1 MFCLYIFRYIFLG
14 IYGMEMAIKLL
25 ARGFFLNSYTYLRDA
40 WNWLDFIVIISA
52 VVTIALEQSGG
63 QSSLGNLQGIR
74 TFRVF
79 RVLRTISIVPGKLLT
94 WLSIF
99 SLVQPLFEQL
109 IQKTTDASFKIK
121 FHLFVKNTMLF
132 KSNL

>member
-99 SLVQPLFEQL
+99 SLVTA
-109 IQKTTDASFKIK
+109 I
-121 FHLFVKNTMLF
+121 V
-132 KSNL
+132 